1 MFLPMDAGMQ
11 HDLLVPLLILKQPV
25 RKVPYRFLIVDEM
38 FYYVS
43 AWEFSVISSLPLSVN
58 PHGSHTDAF
67 IENLK
72 LESM

>member
-1 MFLPMDAGMQ
+1 MFLPAHNGMQ
-11 HDLLVPLLILKQPV
+11 RDLLALPLILKQPV

-43 AWEFSVISSLPLSVN
+43 AWEFSVISSLLLSVS
-58 PHGSHTDAF
+58 PQGSPIAF

-72 LESM
+72 QKSM